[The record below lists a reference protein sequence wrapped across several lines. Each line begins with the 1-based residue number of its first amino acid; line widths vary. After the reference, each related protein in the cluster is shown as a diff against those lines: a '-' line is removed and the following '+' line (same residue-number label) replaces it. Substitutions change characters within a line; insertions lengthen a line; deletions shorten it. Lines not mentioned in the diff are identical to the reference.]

1 MNNWKPYRDQDKP
14 FTLTAKE
21 VARATLAY
29 HGKRYTIVSRPQ
41 ADGTYFVGAVWV
53 ESGYPVDCCACVK
66 VPKSDI
72 QAAVKDANRWM
83 DKLAM
88 GGEMSSESR
97 HRDAKRHAIRPAVI
111 S

>member
-1 MNNWKPYRDQDKP
+1 MNSWKPYRDQDKP

-21 VARATLAY
+21 VERATESY

-41 ADGTYFVGAVWV
+41 EDGLYFVGAVWV
-53 ESGYPVDCCACVK
+53 ETGYVVNYCACLK

-72 QAAVKDANRWM
+72 QAAVKEVNRWM

-88 GGEMSSESR
+88 GGEMSSVSR
-97 HRDAKRHAIRPAVI
+97 HRAATKRGNL